1 MFICNFLLDFDS
13 KFLSSVLQFGAAAI
27 VLMLSRAE
35 DIFIT
40 AKDTINMTERRE
52 WNVMLGGLCEAAV
65 VAVEAKEQPTAP
77 MSSTGGQLEKV
88 VAHLL
93 RFPDLVKSQ
102 SLLKALSAQQQV
114 AVDL

>member
-1 MFICNFLLDFDS
+1 
-13 KFLSSVLQFGAAAI
+13 
-27 VLMLSRAE
+27 MLSRAE

-65 VAVEAKEQPTAP
+65 VAVEAKGQTPTP
-77 MSSTGGQLEKV
+77 LSSTAQLEKV

-102 SLLKALSAQQQV
+102 SLLKALSAQQQQV